1 MSFKSNIRHLLPT
14 EAFVLG
20 VYFLCPLQLLELNYS
35 ACRLNCGLNLSQ
47 LSKIFVLVDSEVR
60 SPVVIFSSP

>member
-20 VYFLCPLQLLELNYS
+20 VYFLCPLQLLELNYMH
-35 ACRLNCGLNLSQ
+35 A
-47 LSKIFVLVDSEVR
+47 D
-60 SPVVIFSSP
+60 